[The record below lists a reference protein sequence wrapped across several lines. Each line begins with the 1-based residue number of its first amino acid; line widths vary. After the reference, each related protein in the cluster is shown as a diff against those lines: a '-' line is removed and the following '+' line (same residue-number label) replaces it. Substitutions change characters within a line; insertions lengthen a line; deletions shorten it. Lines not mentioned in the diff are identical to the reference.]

1 MRFTAIIAIV
11 VPGML
16 FVLLDRQ
23 AHAQTF
29 GIELHNTLMPAS
41 GGMAGTSLAR
51 PQDLQS
57 AINGNPATLT
67 QFKGTQFS
75 FGGAWVEPTFNIEQ
89 TATLPLAGVDPFDA
103 KSGQPGSVLGNIGV
117 TQDVSVLGLPATF
130 GIGFK
135 SNAGLGIDFRGVPES
150 NGTSAQYISLDMIG
164 GAGVKLTD
172 RLSVGASFV
181 LGTSF
186 LDGPFVGN
194 GAMVLDYGIRGSLG
208 LTYDVGCDT
217 TLGAYWQ
224 TKKRFTF
231 HDAISFGGGPFQ
243 DIDLD
248 HPENFGIGIANR
260 SLMDGCLLVAC
271 DVLYKRYSEADFFQA
286 IYTDQWVFQFGAQ
299 YELNRRVRLRA
310 GYAYN
315 ENPMRDAVLGGAGG
329 VFPPYGIPAI
339 RYVQGQFA
347 AISQHRIT
355 GGIGCRDIL
364 PGIDLDLSAGGMFE
378 NSDTFSTT
386 TATIESYWLAVG
398 LTWRFGRGACE
409 RLPVPDHWCGDAYC
423 DE

>member
-1 MRFTAIIAIV
+1 MRITAIIAIV

-16 FVLLDRQ
+16 SALLDKQ

-29 GIELHNTLMPAS
+29 GIESHNTLMPAS
-41 GGMAGTSLAR
+41 AGMAGTSLAE

-67 QFKGTQFS
+67 QFRGTQFS
-75 FGGAWVEPTFNIEQ
+75 FGGAWVEPTYNIEQ
-89 TATLPLAGVDPFDA
+89 TATLPLVNVDPYAA
-103 KSGQPGSVLGNIGV
+103 KSNQPGFALGNIGV
-117 TQDVSVLGLPATF
+117 TQDFTALGLPATF
-130 GIGFK
+130 GLGFI
-135 SNAGLGIDFRGVPES
+135 SNAGLGVDFRGVPES
-150 NGTSAQYISLDMIG
+150 NGTSAQYIALNLVLAG
-164 GAGVKLTD
+164 GVDLTD
-172 RLSVGASFV
+172 RLSVGAGMFV
-181 LGTSF
+181 GISYLH
-186 LDGPFVGN
+186 GPFVGN
-194 GAMVLDYGIRGSLG
+194 GAMVLDYALRGSLG
-208 LTYDVGCDT
+208 VTYDCGFDT

-224 TKKRFTF
+224 TKKSFRFD
-231 HDAISFGGGPFQ
+231 DAISFGGGPFQ
-243 DIDLD
+243 DINLD

-329 VFPPYGIPAI
+329 VVPPDGIPAI

-386 TATIESYWLAVG
+386 TASIEGYWLAIG

-423 DE
+423 EE